1 MKIRKATLKDSEV
14 YAQLRE
20 ENVKEYSKIIGK
32 KITSSRNKAKKE
44 LVGIIKDKKRGLL
57 FAQEKEKII
66 GYVLYS
72 IIITEWNK
80 FLYVD
85 DIFVKKEH
93 RREGIGK
100 ALIDKLIEIMGQK
113 GIKKCRL
120 GVSIKNNKA
129 FSFYKKLGFK
139 TMHYEMDLD
148 IK

>member
-1 MKIRKATLKDSEV
+1 MKIRKATLKDSEI
-14 YAQLRE
+14 YARLRE
-20 ENVKEYSKIIGK
+20 ENVREYSKIIGK
-32 KITSSRNKAKKE
+32 KINSPRNKAKKE
-44 LVGIIKDKKRGLL
+44 LTGIIKDKKRGLI
-57 FAQEKEKII
+57 FAKEKEEVI

-72 IIITEWNK
+72 IFINEWNK
-80 FLYVD
+80 FLYID

-93 RREGIGK
+93 RREGIGEM
-100 ALIDKLIEIMGQK
+100 LIDKLIEIMRQK
-113 GIKKCRL
+113 NIKKCRL